1 MKAAQVRAADA
12 TGAAGAVATESAG
25 DGPGVADLLA
35 AAVAGI
41 GGRERSGQVAMAE
54 AVQRSILTG
63 EHLAVQAG
71 TGTGKSLAYLVPAA
85 AHAVATG
92 SCVVVATATI
102 ALQRQL
108 IDRDLPRLATA
119 LEPLLGRAPT
129 FAILKG
135 RRNYLCRFRLDGG
148 APEEPG
154 DTLFDPAATSRVG
167 QQVRRLHEWAAETET
182 GDRDELV
189 PGVEDRAW
197 RQVSVSARE
206 CVGAQ
211 RCTHGH
217 HCFAEQ
223 ARDEAG
229 RVDIVVTNHALLA
242 IDALEDFPLLPDHD
256 VVVIDEAHDLV
267 SRVTSVA
274 SKELSGP
281 GAEAAARRSARLLS
295 GEALD
300 RLKEAAEAVGRVL
313 AEVREGRIDVLDEA
327 LAACL
332 ATVRGA
338 AFACASEVRTSGK
351 ENADDAE
358 RLALGR
364 IALAALDD
372 IRETADRVLAAFGE
386 DVAARPDVVW
396 MDRPAGDDSRR
407 PPTLRVAPLDV
418 GALLAERVFRRRTVV
433 LTSATLALGGSFE
446 PLARQWGLPPP
457 GTGAARQDSGRA
469 GAAGAGAAGAGVT
482 EDGVTEDGVTEDGA
496 SGDSATRARA
506 TAARATGARAT
517 AAMAT
522 GGRATRDGAT
532 GGRATRD
539 GAIGGGATRDSAIE
553 DGATG
558 GRATRDGGTGDSRI
572 GDGATRDRATRDGA
586 IGGGATGDSAI
597 EDGATGDR
605 ATGDGATGGRATRD
619 GGTRD
624 GNTGD
629 GGTGG
634 LAWSGRDVG
643 SPFDHPRS
651 GILYVARHLP
661 PPGRDGL
668 PPSYLTEL
676 SELIAAAG
684 GRTLGLFSS
693 MRAARQAA
701 EQLREQISQPL
712 LCQGDDATAQLVK
725 QFAEDD
731 ATCLFGT
738 LSLWQGVDVP
748 GTALQLVV
756 IDRIPFPRPDDPLAS
771 ARQRAVAARG
781 GNGFMTVAAAHAA
794 LLLAQG
800 AGRLLRTMDDRG
812 MVAVLD
818 PRLATARYSGFLR
831 ASLPPFW
838 ATTDPAVARAAL
850 RRLSGSD
857 G

>member
-1 MKAAQVRAADA
+1 VPTGGSEHPAPAGRPGTAARP
-12 TGAAGAVATESAG
+12 AVEG
-25 DGPGVADLLA
+25 LLA
-35 AAVAGI
+35 AAVAVI
-41 GGRERSGQVAMAE
+41 GGKERSGQVAMAA
-54 AVQRSILTG
+54 AVQRSIATG

-92 SCVVVATATI
+92 ACVVVATATI

-108 IDRDLPRLATA
+108 IDRDLPRLAIA

-135 RRNYLCRFRLDGG
+135 RRNYLCRYRLDGG

-167 QQVRRLHEWAAETET
+167 QQVRRLHEWAADTAT

-189 PGVEDRAW
+189 PGVEERAW

-217 HCFAEQ
+217 DCFAEQ

-256 VVVIDEAHDLV
+256 VVIIDEAHDLV
-267 SRVTSVA
+267 NRVTSVA
-274 SKELSGP
+274 SRELSGP

-295 GEALD
+295 GDALD
-300 RLKEAAEAVGRVL
+300 RLREAAEAVGRVL
-313 AEVREGRIDVLDEA
+313 AEVREGRIDVLDEP

-332 ATVRGA
+332 ASVRGA
-338 AFACASEVRTSGK
+338 AGGCAAEVRGSAK
-351 ENADDAE
+351 DSAEDAE

-372 IRETADRVLAAFGE
+372 VAETADRILGAFG
-386 DVAARPDVVW
+386 DDIAARPDVVW
-396 MDRPAGDDSRR
+396 MDRPAADESRR

-418 GALLAERVFRRRTVV
+418 GGLLAERVFRRRTVV
-433 LTSATLALGGSFE
+433 LTSATLAIGGTFE

-457 GTGAARQDSGRA
+457 G
-469 GAAGAGAAGAGVT
+469 
-482 EDGVTEDGVTEDGA
+482 DGVAGQDASTEA
-496 SGDSATRARA
+496 KA
-506 TAARATGARAT
+506 
-517 AAMAT
+517 
-522 GGRATRDGAT
+522 
-532 GGRATRD
+532 
-539 GAIGGGATRDSAIE
+539 
-553 DGATG
+553 
-558 GRATRDGGTGDSRI
+558 
-572 GDGATRDRATRDGA
+572 GDGAGN
-586 IGGGATGDSAI
+586 
-597 EDGATGDR
+597 
-605 ATGDGATGGRATRD
+605 GRA
-619 GGTRD
+619 
-624 GNTGD
+624 
-629 GGTGG
+629 GG

-668 PPSYLTEL
+668 PAPYLTEL

-701 EQLREQISQPL
+701 EHLREVISQPL

-725 QFAEDD
+725 QFAEDE

-800 AGRLLRTMDDRG
+800 AGRLLRTMEDKG

-818 PRLATARYSGFLR
+818 PRLATARYAGFLR

-850 RRLSGSD
+850 RRLAASHG
-857 G
+857 